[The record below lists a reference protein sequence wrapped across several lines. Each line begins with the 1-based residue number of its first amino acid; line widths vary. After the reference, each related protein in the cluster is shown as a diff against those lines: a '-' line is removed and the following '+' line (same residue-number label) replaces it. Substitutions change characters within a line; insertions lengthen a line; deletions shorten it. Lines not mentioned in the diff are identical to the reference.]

1 MKLLT
6 NLFNKIK
13 KTDDKRN
20 DVCSYKVNHIG
31 EEKDKDDSSEYDD
44 INAYLRWLFMEDGLY
59 EKIKHFRDIDQIIGD
74 SSYNNL
80 YLITNNIPEAITIT
94 SSLELKKYPHH
105 FYLARFEAI
114 LRIISNTSDDVIEEV
129 YTSDTFSII
138 INNLDMLKENCD
150 RLAALYSYP
159 DPEDEVPNLNYYAIK
174 KYILYAVLYNTFI
187 SVVSNTNYKNAISP
201 IQSTDLC
208 IKAISNLLDID
219 TPLYDTDGIV
229 NIFNNYTIF
238 KRFNNRFYY
247 KNINTL
253 KYLDVNNMF
262 YIPSVINLTS
272 LFYIDF
278 KYIKSHT
285 KMLSGTTTGIGYIP
299 NKVLNKI
306 QSYKKNT
313 ILELANIIKGT
324 IKDITFIQ
332 LINCSNNFMTYI
344 ITADEFKSLFSNII
358 VCQDGND
365 LQDYHFLRTLSYAN
379 ELDNTI
385 NKEDKPL
392 LIYLSFKTDEFS
404 LDHIDYLREWYKCNP
419 NSKNIIFMV
428 GKINARYLDDLDPDI
443 IFDVT
448 DQIDLKKEDD
458 NEDNTFFNNR
468 EYELGWLKGLN
479 SAKKLV
485 LNNLDKPYI
494 ERLAKTICKLPI
506 DQIGKEDT
514 NSNNLEEVS
523 TYDLSLINLENNT
536 INNIVEGFK
545 RSVNHHTFKRLAMIA
560 YGGSGNGKSMFA
572 THLSNVLGK
581 KLVTVSGSDI
591 LSKWVGESESNVASM
606 FSKLNKDTILLVDEA
621 DALMSSRETDGVKT
635 YDKHLT
641 NEWLVQLERFEGILI
656 ITTNHI
662 KDMDKALLRRFTIK
676 VEFKDLKEK
685 DYEKAILPYIKTFKL
700 KRDIKLSDAVKK
712 LYGLRLGDINNVSN
726 QVLFYNVTK
735 LSDFINRLCLEIEYR
750 NIEEKS
756 NPIGFK

>member
-1 MKLLT
+1 MKILT

-13 KTDDKRN
+13 KADDKIN
-20 DVCSYKVNHIG
+20 DAHTYEVNHIE
-31 EEKDKDDSSEYDD
+31 EEKDKDDNSVCID
-44 INAYLRWLFMEDGLY
+44 INPYLRWLFMEDNLY
-59 EKIKHFRDIDQIIGD
+59 EKIKQIYSIEHFTESKD
-74 SSYNNL
+74 SNNL
-80 YLITNNIPEAITIT
+80 HLITNNIPEAITVT
-94 SSLELKKYPHH
+94 SSLQLNKDTQH
-105 FYLARFEAI
+105 FILAKFEVI
-114 LRIISNTSDDVIEEV
+114 LRILLNASDDAIVRV
-129 YTSDTFSII
+129 YTDELFSII
-138 INNLDMLKENCD
+138 INNLDMLEENCD
-150 RLAALYSYP
+150 RLAGLYSYP
-159 DPEDEVPNLNYYAIK
+159 DHEDEIPNLNRDAIK
-174 KYILYAVLYNTFI
+174 NYILYSVLYNSFI
-187 SVVSNTNYKNAISP
+187 SVISTTDYKNTISP
-201 IQSTDLC
+201 IQYRDLC

-219 TPLYDTDGIV
+219 TPLYDTNGIV
-229 NIFNNYTIF
+229 NIFNNYIIY
-238 KRFNNRFYY
+238 KRFKNPFYS

-253 KYLDVNNMF
+253 KYLDINSMF
-262 YIPSVINLTS
+262 CMPSVINLNS
-272 LFYIDF
+272 LIFIDF
-278 KYIKSHT
+278 KYIESHT
-285 KMLSGTTTGIGYIP
+285 KILSKTTLGIKYVP
-299 NKVLNKI
+299 NKLLNNI

-313 ILELANIIKGT
+313 ILELVNILKGT
-324 IKDITFIQ
+324 IKDTAFIQ

-344 ITADEFKSLFSNII
+344 LTADEFKSLFSNIL
-358 VCQDGND
+358 VCGDGND

-392 LIYLSFKTDEFS
+392 LIYLDYNTEESS

-419 NSKNIIFMV
+419 DYKNIIFMV
-428 GKINARYLDDLDPDI
+428 GKSDSQYLDYVDPDI
-443 IFDVT
+443 VFDVI
-448 DQIDLKKEDD
+448 DQIDLKKDNDTED
-458 NEDNTFFNNR
+458 EIFFNNK

-485 LNNLDKPYI
+485 LNNLDNPYI
-494 ERLAKTICKLPI
+494 ERIAKTICKLPI

-514 NSNNLEEVS
+514 NNNNLEEVS

-536 INNIVEGFK
+536 IDNIVEGFK

-572 THLSNVLGK
+572 THLSKVLGK
-581 KLVTVSGSDI
+581 KLVTISGSDI

-606 FSKLNKDTILLVDEA
+606 FSKLNKNTILLVDEA

-635 YDKHLT
+635 HDKHLT

-676 VEFKDLKEK
+676 VEFKDLKEN

-750 NIEEKS
+750 SIEEKS

>member
-1 MKLLT
+1 MKMLT
-6 NLFNKIK
+6 NFFNKIK
-13 KTDDKRN
+13 KTDKKRN
-20 DVCSYKVNHIG
+20 DVCSYKENYIG
-31 EEKDKDDSSEYDD
+31 EEKDKDDSSEYND
-44 INAYLRWLFMEDGLY
+44 INTYLRWLFMEDDLY
-59 EKIKHFRDIDQIIGD
+59 EKIKNFHGIDQIIGG

-94 SSLELKKYPHH
+94 SSLELKKYPQH
-105 FYLARFEAI
+105 FYLAKFEVI
-114 LRIISNTSDDVIEEV
+114 LRIVLNASDDVIEEV
-129 YTSDTFSII
+129 YTSNTFSNI
-138 INNLDMLKENCD
+138 INNLDVLEENCD
-150 RLAALYSYP
+150 RLAGLYNYP
-159 DPEDEVPNLNYYAIK
+159 DHEDKKSNLNHDVIK
-174 KYILYAVLYNTFI
+174 KYILYSVLYNSFI
-187 SVVSNTNYKNAISP
+187 SVISNTNYKDTISF

-208 IKAISNLLDID
+208 IKAISNLLDIN
-219 TPLYDTDGIV
+219 TPLYDTNGIV
-229 NIFNNYTIF
+229 NIFNNYIIF
-238 KRFNNRFYY
+238 KRFNNRFYD

-253 KYLDVNNMF
+253 KYLDVNIMF
-262 YIPSVINLTS
+262 YIPSVINLGS

-278 KYIKSHT
+278 KYVKSHT
-285 KMLSGTTTGIGYIP
+285 KMLSGTTLGIGSVP
-299 NKVLNKI
+299 NKILNNI

-313 ILELANIIKGT
+313 ILELVNIIKGT

-344 ITADEFKSLFSNII
+344 ITADEFKSLFSNIL
-358 VCQDGND
+358 VCHDTND

-385 NKEDKPL
+385 NREDKPL
-392 LIYLSFKTDEFS
+392 LIYLNYKKEEFS
-404 LDHIDYLREWYKCNP
+404 LYHIDYLREWYKCNP
-419 NSKNIIFMV
+419 DSKNIIFMGGMV
-428 GKINARYLDDLDPDI
+428 NSRYLDNADPDI

-448 DQIDLKKEDD
+448 DKIDLKKDNNDD
-458 NEDNTFFNNR
+458 YDPFFNNG
-468 EYELGWLKGLN
+468 EYELGWLTGLD

-506 DQIGKEDT
+506 DQIGKEDI
-514 NSNNLEEVS
+514 NNNLEEVS

-572 THLSNVLGK
+572 THLSKVLGK

-591 LSKWVGESESNVASM
+591 LSKWLGESESNVASM

-635 YDKHLT
+635 HDKHLT

-676 VEFKDLKEK
+676 VEFKDLKEN

-735 LSDFINRLCLEIEYR
+735 LSDFINRLYLEIKYR